1 VPNANTRAAGSLARG
16 VLTVTLEARRTVWF
30 PDGDSLPG
38 REIIAFAEGS
48 GPPLVPGPLVR
59 VPAGTTVELT
69 VHNTLDRDTLVFG
82 LPSDLRGTGSGEDS
96 ITVAPGQRAAVRFIA
111 AVPGNYLYR
120 ARTNDPLARAL
131 KVGGLMAGALVV
143 DSASAVPRRDR
154 VMVLLALTDSVING
168 TPAGDSVIFSING
181 RSWPHT
187 ERLSATVGDT
197 LHWRVINGNNDIHPM
212 HLHGFYYRVDALTGP
227 ASTMQGAAM
236 PTSEVVTT
244 RLPQFSAMSMTWVAS
259 RAGNWLFHCH
269 FQLHVARTPRL
280 DASGSAMHE
289 NHAMTGMTGLVL
301 GIVVNPRPGERV
313 SAPAASPPPRRL
325 RLVAV
330 QDSAF
335 PDSAPSMRFLLEEP
349 AVSRTPVSA
358 GPGFSPP
365 IVLERGKPVSIT
377 VVNHLREPTAVH
389 WHGIELESYY
399 DGVAGFGG
407 VGGRISPIIAPGD
420 SFEARFAPPR
430 SGTFIYHPHANEPVQ
445 HRAGLVGPLLV
456 VDSALGSQRD
466 DYTIF
471 LKTARAGNQAV
482 PVLDVNGKP
491 NPDTIVFHV
500 GRPARLR
507 LMSLALLNPNAAV
520 QLTARQDSQTVLRT
534 DSLLVQWQPIAKD
547 GADIPLSARRA
558 ARARQIVAMGETYDF
573 EFTPTERGTLR
584 VEVRGAFGGRLL
596 GRVPVRVE

>member
-1 VPNANTRAAGSLARG
+1 
-16 VLTVTLEARRTVWF
+16 
-30 PDGDSLPG
+30 
-38 REIIAFAEGS
+38 
-48 GPPLVPGPLVR
+48 
-59 VPAGTTVELT
+59 
-69 VHNTLDRDTLVFG
+69 
-82 LPSDLRGTGSGEDS
+82 
-96 ITVAPGQRAAVRFIA
+96 
-111 AVPGNYLYR
+111 
-120 ARTNDPLARAL
+120 
-131 KVGGLMAGALVV
+131 
-143 DSASAVPRRDR
+143 
-154 VMVLLALTDSVING
+154 
-168 TPAGDSVIFSING
+168 
-181 RSWPHT
+181 
-187 ERLSATVGDT
+187 
-197 LHWRVINGNNDIHPM
+197 
-212 HLHGFYYRVDALTGP
+212 
-227 ASTMQGAAM
+227 
-236 PTSEVVTT
+236 
-244 RLPQFSAMSMTWVAS
+244 
-259 RAGNWLFHCH
+259 
-269 FQLHVARTPRL
+269 
-280 DASGSAMHE
+280 
-289 NHAMTGMTGLVL
+289 
-301 GIVVNPRPGERV
+301 
-313 SAPAASPPPRRL
+313 
-325 RLVAV
+325 
-330 QDSAF
+330 
-335 PDSAPSMRFLLEEP
+335 
-349 AVSRTPVSA
+349 
-358 GPGFSPP
+358 
-365 IVLERGKPVSIT
+365 VLERGKPVSIT

-430 SGTFIYHPHANEPVQ
+430 SGTFIYHTHANEPVQ